1 MSKLFEEIPI
11 GGMTLQNGFVRP
23 ATWEGLA
30 HRDGSVTRKPI
41 KMMIDVPMQKKIHD
55 RVVKAK
61 KAIEAMQKN
70 TELMKV
76 LRTIREGK
84 GDKATVEVLCK
95 EFDALE
101 EKLLNL

>member
-41 KMMIDVPMQKKIHD
+41 KMMIDVPMQK
-55 RVVKAK
+55 
-61 KAIEAMQKN
+61 
-70 TELMKV
+70 
-76 LRTIREGK
+76 
-84 GDKATVEVLCK
+84 
-95 EFDALE
+95 
-101 EKLLNL
+101 

>member
-1 MSKLFEEIPI
+1 
-11 GGMTLQNGFVRP
+11 
-23 ATWEGLA
+23 
-30 HRDGSVTRKPI
+30 
-41 KMMIDVPMQKKIHD
+41 
-55 RVVKAK
+55 
-61 KAIEAMQKN
+61 MQKN